1 MTDLYMHSDSL
12 VDIRVGRVWLGGSDI
27 TGHWTALNEKVDLE
41 MIIGWGGVGKR
52 CNPTLNLVLKQT

>member
-1 MTDLYMHSDSL
+1 MHSDSL
-12 VDIRVGRVWLGGSDI
+12 VDIWVERVWSGRSDI

-41 MIIGWGGVGKR
+41 MIIGWGGVGKH